1 MHQKLITKRTFSTF
15 LSQNHSVESNYKYST
30 YLTNITKPFTTT
42 KRFKTSSYQDLTQI
56 ENDFHNLRINNNN
69 NSTSAS
75 PAPSPTPFTLD
86 NSYDCI
92 MNRIPWYEEYLNDL
106 GEDDEN
112 ENETSV
118 SSTLTVANTYNSFS
132 IESDYIDENR
142 IQGKII
148 TNALESEKTLNKYFA
163 VCCKM
168 FPTK

>member
-1 MHQKLITKRTFSTF
+1 MHQKLISKRTFSTF
-15 LSQNHSVESNYKYST
+15 LSQNPSSEPTSKYST
-30 YLTNITKPFTTT
+30 YLTTITKPFTTA
-42 KRFKTSSYQDLTQI
+42 KRFKPISQDLTQI
-56 ENDFHNLRINNNN
+56 ENDFHNLRINNNHTT
-69 NSTSAS
+69 TSQ
-75 PAPSPTPFTLD
+75 APSPTPFTLD

-112 ENETSV
+112 ENENETSV
-118 SSTLTVANTYNSFS
+118 SSTLTVAQYNSFS
-132 IESDYIDENR
+132 IESDYIDENK

>member
-1 MHQKLITKRTFSTF
+1 MHQKLISKRTFSTF
-15 LSQNHSVESNYKYST
+15 LSQNPSSESSNYT
-30 YLTNITKPFTTT
+30 YLNTINKPFITA
-42 KRFKTSSYQDLTQI
+42 KRFKPISQDLAQI
-56 ENDFHNLRINNNN
+56 ENDFHNLRINNNHPI
-69 NSTSAS
+69 TSN
-75 PAPSPTPFTLD
+75 APSPTPFTLD

-118 SSTLTVANTYNSFS
+118 SSTLTVPQYNSFS
-132 IESDYIDENR
+132 IESDYIDENK